1 MSPEQ
6 EHEARFALASFM
18 RSDESFLRRVVD
30 PRDLP
35 LIDTYV
41 DALASAPEEIESESE
56 SESKSENDGGGC
68 SAITSSLSCP
78 NRSARLAE
86 ARELRG
92 QSAAFHA
99 SVAQLE
105 ASVAARKQA
114 NLEAAVCGAVGLGAG
129 WPEAL
134 SLKEELR
141 ALVDG
146 VAAPLLDLVTLE
158 NDQRD
163 RPDELRIY
171 VVSRATIKA
180 MHASSSPDTPRLKV
194 FQDLRKSNQLTTL
207 RVTKQEVL
215 GGALRNKHKVLAI
228 SYPWQGFGDPD
239 STNDRLDTVV
249 AYLEEERPD
258 IEYVWWD
265 FLCVPQTTNI
275 PDNTT
280 GKVEHPYPTTY
291 QKNDFDKLY
300 FKMMINQ
307 GGVNLIY
314 LGAYVLSIAN
324 ALYIQRF
331 WTQFEFYLGTR
342 CVTGSAFGATRARLV
357 VRCIQS
363 LKDSTAEQASALFA
377 KWGNKT
383 TAEAKDVLAK
393 KDVTVTNQS
402 DKDNLLD
409 KLPKLE
415 ALYAKLFLA
424 LPEEVRERLLA
435 EQAREE
441 EEEEEEERK
450 GAGGSGEE
458 EAGAVASLRAQL
470 AAVEAGKAAA
480 EAGKVAAE
488 ERLAEAEAK
497 LAAALERSQ
506 EESLRAQLAVSEE
519 KLAEALEEN
528 SALKEEV
535 RALSPRPGSAGGKGN
550 KVTPVF

>member
-1 MSPEQ
+1 M
-6 EHEARFALASFM
+6 
-18 RSDESFLRRVVD
+18 
-30 PRDLP
+30 
-35 LIDTYV
+35 
-41 DALASAPEEIESESE
+41 
-56 SESKSENDGGGC
+56 
-68 SAITSSLSCP
+68 
-78 NRSARLAE
+78 
-86 ARELRG
+86 
-92 QSAAFHA
+92 
-99 SVAQLE
+99 
-105 ASVAARKQA
+105 
-114 NLEAAVCGAVGLGAG
+114 
-129 WPEAL
+129 
-134 SLKEELR
+134 
-141 ALVDG
+141 
-146 VAAPLLDLVTLE
+146 
-158 NDQRD
+158 
-163 RPDELRIY
+163 
-171 VVSRATIKA
+171 
-180 MHASSSPDTPRLKV
+180 
-194 FQDLRKSNQLTTL
+194 
-207 RVTKQEVL
+207 
-215 GGALRNKHKVLAI
+215 
-228 SYPWQGFGDPD
+228 
-239 STNDRLDTVV
+239 
-249 AYLEEERPD
+249 
-258 IEYVWWD
+258 WWD

-415 ALYAKLFLA
+415 ALYAELFLA

-435 EQAREE
+435 EQAREV
-441 EEEEEEERK
+441 EEEEEERK
-450 GAGGSGEE
+450 GGAGSN
-458 EAGAVASLRAQL
+458 EASVVASLRAQL
-470 AAVEAGKAAA
+470 AA
-480 EAGKVAAE
+480 AE
-488 ERLAEAEAK
+488 EKIANLEAK
-497 LAAALERSQ
+497 LAAFAEGTQ
-506 EESLRAQLAVSEE
+506 EESLRAQLAAAEE

-528 SALKEEV
+528 SALKEEM
-535 RALSPRPGSAGGKGN
+535 RALSPRPGSASGKGN
-550 KVTPVF
+550 KVYPLF